1 MANLYV
7 YEQGTTLDYKNENF
21 IKQCKNTRDTKLN
34 SLTC

>member
-21 IKQCKNTRDTKLN
+21 VVKTLEEKIIPTEK
-34 SLTC
+34 